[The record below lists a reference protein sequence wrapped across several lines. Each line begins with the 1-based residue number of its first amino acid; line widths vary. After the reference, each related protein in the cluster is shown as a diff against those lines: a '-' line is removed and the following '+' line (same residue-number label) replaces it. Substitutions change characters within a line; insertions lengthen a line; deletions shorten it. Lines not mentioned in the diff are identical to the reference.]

1 MCDLNWCAKDV
12 REDPSNADLVRACE
26 GLAEKGEK
34 FFKEMEEEF
43 KSQDKIRGIA
53 KSTLP
58 TIEKINFMR
67 LENTKIEMYQVCELL
82 GIKSSIYYRHLRTL
96 KERSTL
102 FSA

>member
-1 MCDLNWCAKDV
+1 MKYSLSQWDKELIRRVNKYE
-12 REDPSNADLVRACE
+12 RNQ
-26 GLAEKGEK
+26 

-67 LENTKIEMYQVCELL
+67 LENPKIEMYQVCELL
-82 GIKSSIYYRHLRTL
+82 GIKSRMYFRHLEKL
-96 KERSTL
+96 KKRGTL